1 MLDDRLLIPK
11 FKFKT
16 KTNVTMKKTYISPS
30 VEVININGATQL
42 MAGSSDIKIISDGTK
57 VDTST
62 SGAQLGRENNGSSSV
77 WDQEW

>member
-1 MLDDRLLIPK
+1 
-11 FKFKT
+11 
-16 KTNVTMKKTYISPS
+16 MKKTYISPS